1 MQIREG
7 AYYRTRSGDVV
18 GPLQPNKIQRGGWAS
33 HNFQWYDTGRFIP
46 TNARHMSEV
55 IASLLSDDGPMDL
68 ISEVYVSD
76 TPPSDDVMLNL
87 SEIARTKVKAMG
99 EGNFGMD
106 ENPPC
111 GIRLR
116 WLVKVV
122 DRPHDTPP
130 DALLPDIITDQ
141 PRKTLRDELEEK
153 AALAILSGYYASP
166 SLWPSKDPFGD
177 IWDAAKGFVEA
188 RKK

>member
-1 MQIREG
+1 MKIEAG
-7 AYYRTRSGDVV
+7 KYYRTRGGDVV
-18 GPLQPNKIQRGGWAS
+18 GPMNLA
-33 HNFQWYDTGRFIP
+33 DGRRRYPWITKKDSWTTEGEF
-46 TNARHMSEV
+46 
-55 IASLLSDDGPMDL
+55 SLEGEHIYDL

-87 SEIARTKVKAMG
+87 SEIARTKIKAMG

-116 WLVKVV
+116 WLVEVV
-122 DRPHDTPP
+122 DRPHDTLLNVPTPP
-130 DALLPDIITDQ
+130 VDAPAPET
-141 PRKTLRDELEEK
+141 KTLRDEFAMRLMDRDMFAVGFIDEAEQLYRV
-153 AALAILSGYYASP
+153 A
-166 SLWPSKDPFGD
+166 
-177 IWDAAKGFVEA
+177 DAMMEA